1 MEMIRKHLW
10 IKDLLDNIKQK
21 FDKIKD
27 TEPKRRRD
35 YSLTD
40 CLMSGLAIFGMK
52 YPSLLQFDNDARN
65 KSIVKSNLN
74 SLYQVKDAPCDT
86 QFRERLDTL
95 DPNSLQRGLN
105 AVITQLQRAKELE
118 RYRYLDDRYLVPI
131 DGTGFF
137 SSHEVH
143 CDNCCVKKHKNGTV
157 TYYHQALSTV
167 IVNPGYNQVFPMAM
181 EFVQKQD
188 GITKN
193 DCELNSAKRLIVKL
207 KTAHPHL
214 KLRVLCDALYANG
227 PFINQLTDNDMSY
240 IITATKK
247 NNPYLYSHFNSANVT
262 THKVTDGDKTYIY
275 KFCNDLPLNQTYPD
289 LMVNLVEYIELQ
301 DKKVTFYSSWVTD
314 VSLTQENIADV
325 VKGARCRWSIENE
338 TFNTLKNQGYHFE
351 HNFGHGKQNLSAV
364 MAYLMMIA
372 FAIDQVQEYTNKY
385 FQLALKKEIRKSY
398 LWQKIKGLFLNF
410 IIDSWEVFYRAL
422 TEKVKDINISTIL
435 FSP

>member
-1 MEMIRKHLW
+1 MIRKHLW

-27 TEPKRRRD
+27 TEVKRQRD

-40 CLMSGLAIFGMK
+40 CLMSGLAMFGMK

-65 KSIVKSNLN
+65 KSIVKSNLS
-74 SLYQVKDAPCDT
+74 SLYQVSNAPCDT

-105 AVITQLQRAKELE
+105 TIITQLQRAKALE
-118 RYRYLDDRYLVPI
+118 PYRHLDGRYLVPM

-137 SSHEVH
+137 SSHTVH
-143 CDNCCVKKHKNGTV
+143 CDNCCVKKHKNGTT

-167 IVNPGYNQVFPMAM
+167 IVNPEYKQVFPMAM
-181 EFVQKQD
+181 EFIQKQD
-188 GITKN
+188 GISKN
-193 DCELNSAKRLIVKL
+193 DCELNAAKRLIVKL

-214 KLRVLCDALYANG
+214 KMRLLCDALYANG
-227 PFINQLTDNDMSY
+227 PFINQLIENDMSY

-247 NNPYLYSHFNSANVT
+247 NNSYLFDQYSKANVI
-262 THKVTDGDKTYIY
+262 THKVTDGNKTYIY
-275 KFCNDLPLNQTYPD
+275 KFCNDLSLNQTYPD
-289 LMVNLVEYIELQ
+289 LMVNLVEYIELE
-301 DKKVTFYSSWVTD
+301 DKKVIFYSSWITD
-314 VSLTQENIADV
+314 VHLTQENIVEV

-385 FQLALKKEIRKSY
+385 FQLALKKEVRKSY
-398 LWQKIKGLFLNF
+398 LWCKIKGLFLNF
-410 IIDSWEVFYRAL
+410 IIDSWDLFYRAL